1 MHAWATHSPSL
12 PPSLPPSPS
21 RQESATLLLTGK
33 HKDAVNARIASIRE
47 SMEDLDSIFDKEK
60 SEERI
65 ASLAG
70 GVARI
75 RVGAATEVELKDKK
89 LR

>member
-1 MHAWATHSPSL
+1 M
-12 PPSLPPSPS
+12 
-21 RQESATLLLTGK
+21 
-33 HKDAVNARIASIRE
+33 DAMD
-47 SMEDLDSIFDKEK
+47 SMFDKEK

-89 LR
+89 LRYVNFLCRLILLSPHTFG